1 MLSRESPQ
9 ISERRI
15 QFEEKTIAKLAE
27 RRAQVRSD
35 RSNFGRY
42 NVRCGYERLI
52 GSRKRQIP
60 DRKRI
65 MSTPA
70 LQSTE
75 SKAFDIAWVR
85 EQFPS
90 LKLQV
95 NGHAAAFLDGPAGTQ
110 VPKQVIEAVENYFV
124 NANANTCGAFETS
137 RRNDA
142 TIAATRQAMADFFN
156 CDPSEVV
163 FGQNMT
169 TITFALARAIGRELK
184 PGDEIVVTTL
194 DHDANVA
201 PWRALEEKEVV
212 IRQVDIREE
221 DCTLDL
227 EDLKRKIT
235 PKTKVV
241 AVGYASNMVGTINP
255 IAEITK
261 LAHAA
266 GALMFVDAVHYAP
279 HGLIDVKAL
288 DCDFLACS
296 PYKFFGPHMGTLYGK
311 KEHLQRF
318 KPYKVRPATDAI
330 PDCWETG
337 TQVQELIAGIG
348 AAVDYIAGLGKHCDS
363 NASTRREA
371 LGAAYRATV
380 PYERT
385 LLTRLLDGLQTIR
398 GVRVYGI
405 TDPKRFS
412 ERCSTISLRMGEH
425 HPTEIAKFLG
435 DRGLFTWDGNF
446 YAMNLSE
453 RLGVE
458 PKGGVL
464 RIGLVHYNTAEEV
477 DRLLKAL
484 SEFASH

>member
-1 MLSRESPQ
+1 
-9 ISERRI
+9 
-15 QFEEKTIAKLAE
+15 
-27 RRAQVRSD
+27 
-35 RSNFGRY
+35 
-42 NVRCGYERLI
+42 
-52 GSRKRQIP
+52 
-60 DRKRI
+60 

-70 LQSTE
+70 VQGSETRT
-75 SKAFDIAWVR
+75 FDVAWVR
-85 EQFPS
+85 DQFPS
-90 LKLQV
+90 LKLHV
-95 NGHAAAFLDGPAGTQ
+95 DAHAAAFLDGPAGTQ
-110 VPKQVIEAVENYFV
+110 VPKQVIEAVENYYV

-142 TIAATRQAMADFFN
+142 MIAATRRAMADFFN
-156 CDPSEVV
+156 CDASEVV

-169 TITFALARAIGRELK
+169 TITFALARAIARELK
-184 PGDEIVVTTL
+184 AGDEIVVTTL
-194 DHDANVA
+194 DHEANVA
-201 PWRALEEKEVV
+201 PWRALEEKGIA

-261 LAHAA
+261 LTHGA

-318 KPYKVRPATDAI
+318 KPYKVRPATDAT

-348 AAVDYIAGLGKHCDS
+348 AAVDYIAGVGKHYDS
-363 NASTRREA
+363 NVKTPREA
-371 LGAAYRATV
+371 LAAAYRATV
-380 PYERT
+380 PYERN

-398 GVRVYGI
+398 GVKVYGI
-405 TDPKRFS
+405 TDPRRFG
-412 ERCSTISLRMGEH
+412 ERCSTISLRMGDN

-435 DRGLFTWDGNF
+435 DRGIFTWDGNF

-464 RIGLVHYNTAEEV
+464 RIGLVHYNTEDEV
-477 DRLLKAL
+477 SRLINAL
-484 SEFASH
+484 RDFSRA